1 MENAAGFMHKGC
13 KWAQTPDKLTPFR
26 SFGMTLKTELNS
38 LDLPGR
44 PEDNRIVVAMSG
56 GVDSS
61 VVAAKLKREGYDV
74 VGITLQLYDHGEA
87 VSRKGAC
94 CAGSDIH
101 DARRVA
107 ERLDI
112 PHYVLDYEDRFR
124 DSVMEDF
131 ADSYLAG
138 ETPIPCI
145 QCNQKVKFKDLLDM
159 AKDLGAAAMATG
171 HYITSRNLPGTDGRR
186 ALHRAIDENRD
197 QSYFLF
203 TTTDE
208 QLEFLRFPLGGL
220 HKSEVRELA
229 VELGLSVADKPDSQ
243 DICFVPSGNYAA
255 VIERLRPQ
263 AANPGNIVDTSGKVL
278 GHHKGIINYTI
289 GQRRGLGIAA
299 EDPLYVVGLNV
310 DKSEVIVGPRDIL
323 LTRRI
328 VLRDINWLGDKT
340 LEQQLAQGELNFFM
354 KVRSTHKPQAG
365 YLIKENAD
373 VVAYLAAG
381 EYGVSPGQAC
391 VFYDSDQAGSRVLGG
406 GWIKTA
412 ENCLELD
419 CHNAAVV

>member
-1 MENAAGFMHKGC
+1 
-13 KWAQTPDKLTPFR
+13 
-26 SFGMTLKTELNS
+26 MTLENQLNS
-38 LDLPGR
+38 LDLPGA

-87 VSRKGAC
+87 IMRKGAC
-94 CAGSDIH
+94 CAGRDIH

-107 ERLDI
+107 ELLDI

-145 QCNQKVKFKDLLDM
+145 QCNQKVKFKDLFDM

-171 HYITSRNLPGTDGRR
+171 HYITSKRLPGGDGRR
-186 ALHRAIDENRD
+186 ALHRAVDENRD

-208 QLEFLRFPLGGL
+208 QLEFLRFPLGEL

-229 VELGLSVADKPDSQ
+229 VDLGLSVADKPDSQ
-243 DICFVPSGNYAA
+243 DICFVPSGNYAS
-255 VIERLRPQ
+255 VIERLRPH
-263 AANPGNIVDTSGKVL
+263 AANPGDIVNIQGEVL

-299 EDPLYVVGLNV
+299 RDPLYVVGLNV
-310 DKSEVIVGPRDIL
+310 DKSEVIVGPREVL

-328 VLRDINWLGDKT
+328 VLRDINWLGDIS
-340 LEQQLAQGELNFFM
+340 LGDQLKPGEFDFFV
-354 KVRSTHKPQAG
+354 KVRSTHRPLAG
-365 YLIKENAD
+365 SLTREGAEI
-373 VVAYLAAG
+373 VVYLAEG
-381 EYGVSPGQAC
+381 EYGVSAGQAC
-391 VFYDSDQAGSRVLGG
+391 VFYDGSESGARVLGG
-406 GWIKTA
+406 GWIKAA
-412 ENCLELD
+412 ENCLEESPEQTEQ
-419 CHNAAVV
+419 A